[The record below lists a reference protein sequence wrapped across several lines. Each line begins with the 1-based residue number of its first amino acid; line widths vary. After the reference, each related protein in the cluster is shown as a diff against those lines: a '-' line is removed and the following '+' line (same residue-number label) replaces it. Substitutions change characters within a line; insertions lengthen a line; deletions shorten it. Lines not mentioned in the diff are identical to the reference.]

1 MLRQVSSRN
10 HRSKGFK
17 LKNAL
22 QICLLVVVTIWL
34 LFQVKHSYDKKSEYE
49 DRNAHLSSIK
59 HERDSDRHEAFKFG
73 RKDLPRDVR
82 IEDEVS
88 EDDLEQEL
96 LKHEENG
103 ESDVIDEQD
112 QGKDDDGGSDEPSV
126 FEDAESNK
134 EGPNEARE
142 ESFRGD
148 DVASAVVAGHGGRPE
163 ERGDH
168 SREAREKS
176 FNGDNVSSAV
186 AHEDH
191 LETAES
197 KVAGGENST
206 FVDSTSDGGSKD
218 RELTPMPNNEVSSN
232 STVDEP
238 NNNDTKPRVDPKT
251 TNVDGN
257 QTETTFRSSNKT
269 ADREAL
275 ESQTNATTVSSN
287 QIELSPNL
295 NETTS
300 SGSGS
305 GSARDGN
312 GTVIRIPGDDKFDTS
327 ATTTS
332 SASSEKGEGKV
343 EFQDTTRNMAE
354 EEMREAPI
362 AKIETLTKSGEEAVL
377 E

>member
-59 HERDSDRHEAFKFG
+59 HERDGDRHKAFEIG
-73 RKDLPRDVR
+73 RKGLPRDVR
-82 IEDEVS
+82 IEDERCDRRAGS
-88 EDDLEQEL
+88 
-96 LKHEENG
+96 
-103 ESDVIDEQD
+103 
-112 QGKDDDGGSDEPSV
+112 GKDDDGGDEPSV

-134 EGPNEARE
+134 EGANAARE

-148 DVASAVVAGHGGRPE
+148 DVASAVVVVHTGRPE

-191 LETAES
+191 LESAES
-197 KVAGGENST
+197 KVTGGENLT

-218 RELTPMPNNEVSSN
+218 REVTPNNEVSSN

-238 NNNDTKPRVDPKT
+238 NNDTKPRVDPTT
-251 TNVDGN
+251 TNVNGN
-257 QTETTFRSSNKT
+257 RTETPFSSSNKT
-269 ADREAL
+269 AGQEAI
-275 ESQTNATTVSSN
+275 ESPTNATTVSSN
-287 QIELSPNL
+287 QIELSTNL
-295 NETTS
+295 NETTN
-300 SGSGS
+300 SGS

-312 GTVIRIPGDDKFDTS
+312 GTVIRIPGDDKLNTG
-327 ATTTS
+327 ATTS

-354 EEMREAPI
+354 FEMREVPI
-362 AKIETLTKSGEEAVL
+362 AKIEKTHEKW
-377 E
+377 

>member
-1 MLRQVSSRN
+1 MLRQISSRN

-49 DRNAHLSSIK
+49 DRNAHLSIK
-59 HERDSDRHEAFKFG
+59 HERNGDRHEAFEIG
-73 RKDLPRDVR
+73 RKGLPHDVR

-96 LKHEENG
+96 LKHDENG
-103 ESDVIDEQD
+103 ESDAIDEQD
-112 QGKDDDGGSDEPSV
+112 QGKDDDGGDEQSV

-134 EGPNEARE
+134 EGANAARE

-148 DVASAVVAGHGGRPE
+148 DVASAVVVSHTGRPE

-191 LETAES
+191 LESAES
-197 KVAGGENST
+197 KVGGGENLT

-218 RELTPMPNNEVSSN
+218 REVTPNNEVSSN

-238 NNNDTKPRVDPKT
+238 NNDTKPRVDPTT
-251 TNVDGN
+251 TNVNGN
-257 QTETTFRSSNKT
+257 RTETPFSSSNKT
-269 ADREAL
+269 AGQEAI
-275 ESQTNATTVSSN
+275 ESPTNATTVSSN
-287 QIELSPNL
+287 QIELSTNL
-295 NETTS
+295 NETTN
-300 SGSGS
+300 SGS

-312 GTVIRIPGDDKFDTS
+312 GTVIQIPGDDKLNTG
-327 ATTTS
+327 ATTS

-343 EFQDTTRNMAE
+343 EFQDATRNMAE
-354 EEMREAPI
+354 EEMREVPI
-362 AKIETLTKSGEEAVL
+362 AKIEKLAKSGEEAVL